1 LRPAFLL
8 VAAALAASPLAAAAA
23 HARLQGADPAPGA
36 VVLVPPAAIRLTF
49 SEPVEAALSGV
60 TLTDPAGHRVPTG
73 KPATDPKDQ
82 AVLVVPVT
90 GTLSPGPHKV
100 AWHAVAADSHKTS
113 GSFGFTLKQP

>member
-1 LRPAFLL
+1 MRPAFLL
-8 VAAALAASPLAAAAA
+8 VAAALAASPLPAAA

-36 VVLVPPAAIRLTF
+36 VLLVPPAAIRLTF
-49 SEPVEAALSGV
+49 SEPVEAALSGI
-60 TLTDPAGHRVPTG
+60 TLTDAAGHRVPTG

-82 AVLVVPVT
+82 AVLIVPVT
-90 GTLSPGPHKV
+90 GTLAPGLHKV